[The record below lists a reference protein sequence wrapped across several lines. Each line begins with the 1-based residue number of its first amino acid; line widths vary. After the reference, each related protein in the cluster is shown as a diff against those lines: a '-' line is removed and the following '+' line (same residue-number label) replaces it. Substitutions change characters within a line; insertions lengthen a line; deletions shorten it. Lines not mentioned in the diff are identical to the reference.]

1 MRACS
6 CGACADVLAG
16 GDSGSPV
23 SAQTRDPSAITFVGT
38 ISVTGMDQVSGTFDD
53 DNAGTTYSACSD
65 WANGSNLFGFGMPT
79 PTAPV
84 SGTPISLILSLNYR
98 GPGTY
103 SASTDLNLFNLS
115 VGDDDFGD
123 PGSFTVQVN
132 PDGSGTA
139 TLVGSR
145 STSSMSPAAEV
156 TVSETWT
163 CQPS

>member
-1 MRACS
+1 
-6 CGACADVLAG
+6 
-16 GDSGSPV
+16 
-23 SAQTRDPSAITFVGT
+23 
-38 ISVTGMDQVSGTFDD
+38 MDQVSGTFDD

-84 SGTPISLILSLNYR
+84 GGTPISLILSLNYR